1 MNFSRTSIPYTPGWS
16 GMIQNGTSVFTKNI
30 RKTPKFIRSNENFYY
45 ICTVKG
51 KTMKQRLTAKEEE
64 VMNILWKNG
73 DMFIRDIVAAMPEP
87 RPNYNTVATQVKFLE
102 EKGFVVRRPM
112 ANSYL
117 YSVAVSER
125 QYRGRTVGEM
135 VSKYYGNSYSSLVS
149 QFVEE
154 EKMGLDELK
163 ALIAEIENNNKKNKG
178 K

>member
-1 MNFSRTSIPYTPGWS
+1 
-16 GMIQNGTSVFTKNI
+16 
-30 RKTPKFIRSNENFYY
+30 
-45 ICTVKG
+45 
-51 KTMKQRLTAKEEE
+51 MKQRLTAKEEE

-73 DMFIRDIVAAMPEP
+73 DMFIRDIVAGMPEP

-112 ANSYL
+112 ANSFLYSVNSFL

-125 QYRGRTVGEM
+125 EYRGRTVGDV
-135 VSKYYGNSYSSLVS
+135 VSRYYGNSYSSLVS

-163 ALIAEIENNNKKNKG
+163 ALIAEIEGKNKN
-178 K
+178 KRK